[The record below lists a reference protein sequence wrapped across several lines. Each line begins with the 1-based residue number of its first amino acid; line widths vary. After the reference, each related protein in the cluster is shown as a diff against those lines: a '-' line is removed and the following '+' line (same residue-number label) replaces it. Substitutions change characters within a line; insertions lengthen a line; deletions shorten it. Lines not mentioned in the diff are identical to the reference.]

1 MLDKQEEKKIIYELM
16 KELMVER
23 SALSQQ
29 YYELQQYLDSLNQLP
44 VEPSKKEFNR
54 NNTLLQKEK
63 IRSKDEIY
71 KKNNS
76 SNHIPFDRI
85 SKNILSSL
93 KQSSVPQSNKQILK
107 RLNTEYELH
116 VTYSNLTNNILP
128 KMLNEY
134 SLPIERAYRGYW
146 QYRLKNS

>member
-23 SALSQQ
+23 RALSQQ
-29 YYELQQYLDSLNQLP
+29 YYELKQYLDSLSQLP

-54 NNTLLQKEK
+54 NNTLLEKEK
-63 IRSKDEIY
+63 IRNKDEFY
-71 KKNNS
+71 KKNKS
-76 SNHIPFDRI
+76 SNHIPFDRV
-85 SKNILSSL
+85 SKNILS
-93 KQSSVPQSNKQILK
+93 ILK